1 MSFLTPLR
9 RRLLAALAVLVAG
22 AGAGAVAVPALAAS
36 GDGGGDT
43 SAVAVNTKDG
53 STLFRFAFSVRQIM
67 GDVVDGSN
75 TAIAYASCEE
85 CQTVAISIQVLLVSG
100 SPDEVTPTNLAV
112 ALNEECDDCQTL
124 ASAYQ
129 FIFGNGEALR
139 FTGEGRRAIAD
150 IRRRFLALRR
160 EGLTIE
166 EIQAR
171 ADELAVELREVL
183 ITGVTTRGGESE
195 QSDTQGGGDLDAGEA
210 EGSQSG
216 DSTAPR
222 RPSGDTPTTTQPP
235 PRTTTQPPPTR
246 TQPPPDEPTE
256 TQSPPTQTTS
266 APEQTRP

>member
-1 MSFLTPLR
+1 MIFLTPLR
-9 RRLLAALAVLVAG
+9 RRLLAALAVLAAG

-195 QSDTQGGGDLDAGEA
+195 QRDSQRGGDMDAGEA
-210 EGSQSG
+210 EGPQSG

-222 RPSGDTPTTTQPP
+222 RPSGDTTTQPP
-235 PRTTTQPPPTR
+235 PAPTR
-246 TQPPPDEPTE
+246 TQPPPAQPTE
-256 TQSPPTQTTS
+256 TQPPPTQTTP
-266 APEQTRP
+266 APEQTSP